1 MTENYLELAKAFLQA
16 FDEGGDVFALVSDDV
31 EVMFPKWGIARGKE
45 GLASLYTDLSPYLK
59 GIRHHPYSFNYLLGE
74 NQVCISGLSSG
85 TLADG
90 RTWEPDGACR
100 GQFCTWFT
108 FEGALAK
115 RIWIYVDPDYVDG
128 TSAYYPWA
136 Q

>member
-1 MTENYLELAKAFLQA
+1 LTENYPELAEAFLKA
-16 FDEGGDVFALVSDDV
+16 FDEGADVFALVTNDV
-31 EVMFPKWGIARGKE
+31 EVMFPKWGVARGKE
-45 GLASLYTDLSPYLK
+45 GLAALYRDLAPYLK
-59 GIRHHPYSFNYLLGE
+59 GIRHHRESFNFLIGE
-74 NQVCISGLSSG
+74 NQVCISGVSSG

-108 FEGALAK
+108 FEGSLAR
-115 RIWIYVDPDYVDG
+115 RIWIYVDPDYADG
-128 TSAYYPWA
+128 TSAYYPWS